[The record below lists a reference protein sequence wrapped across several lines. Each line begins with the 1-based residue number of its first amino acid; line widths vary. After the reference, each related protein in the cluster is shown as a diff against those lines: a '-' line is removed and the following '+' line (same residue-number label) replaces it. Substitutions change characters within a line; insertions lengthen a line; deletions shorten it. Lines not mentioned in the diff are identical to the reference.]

1 MGGVTLWIILGALVG
16 VVAIFLVV
24 ASIKDRKKVKKVRAL
39 EKQADL
45 AAKASVGSVAIY
57 INIVAEQNRKLLKN
71 FVPSV
76 GKVKMSDIKDKAKIA
91 LKELEKSDAYTLAL
105 KSESKDEIKK
115 GFEELKQ
122 LNSNTWDK
130 NATKTL
136 QYFKGVEESLT
147 EDKEKYSQYKKE
159 VKEELKKVYK

>member
-1 MGGVTLWIILGALVG
+1 MGGVTLWIILGVLIG

-57 INIVAEQNRKLLKN
+57 INVVAEENRKLLKH
-71 FVPSV
+71 FIPSV
-76 GKVKMSDIKDKAKIA
+76 GKVKMSDIRDKAKEA
-91 LKELEKSDAYTLAL
+91 LKELEQSDAYTLAL
-105 KSESKDEIKK
+105 KSESKDGIKK
-115 GFEELKQ
+115 GFEELKRS
-122 LNSNTWDK
+122 NSNTWDK
-130 NATKTL
+130 KSAETL
-136 QYFKGVEESLT
+136 KYFKDIEMSLT
-147 EDKEKYSQYKKE
+147 EDKDKYDEYKKE